1 MTGLRPHLIRANFT
15 HNHTVRLNG
24 IILNLR
30 VEHLTRM
37 IRLFDMQYKMANSD
51 TLQVSIS
58 LISFTSRFLV
68 HAC

>member
-1 MTGLRPHLIRANFT
+1 MTGLRPHLIRANFI
-15 HNHTVRLNG
+15 HNHTVRLNR

-30 VEHLTRM
+30 VEHPTRM

-51 TLQVSIS
+51 TSQVSIS